1 MYCMRYFV
9 PLLLL
14 PFPDAPPIF
23 VILFLVSFFLHQK
36 PCIYCTL
43 LLIALFSSTCYWGQ
57 GRCWIDLHQSRLF
70 DVRQDSN
77 ATFGQGDGWWN
88 YKVTLPIGQLNA

>member
-23 VILFLVSFFLHQK
+23 VILFLISFFLHQK
-36 PCIYCTL
+36 PCFILFNL
-43 LLIALFSSTCYWGQ
+43 LLGT
-57 GRCWIDLHQSRLF
+57 RKCWIDLHQTRLF
-70 DVRQDSN
+70 DVRPNSN
-77 ATFGQGDGWWN
+77 ATFGQGEGWWN
-88 YKVTLPIGQLNA
+88 YKLTLPIGTS